1 MENGFNLRERTTL
14 IVGPFSSIVQ
24 NLVLHLTQ
32 LGSDCVLL
40 DSENEKSQ
48 RFCTQVSDA
57 REANSKLG
65 RAIGIKSPMKTYDD
79 MKDAVASAAQLF
91 GSVDLYV
98 DVQVYNKP
106 NRFNIGDS
114 IAYLDEAIDHNFKSS
129 VMLSHAILNYYKNRK
144 RGRILFLANENYP
157 DPIMAATRG
166 ALVPFAQNL
175 ARQVAEYNITIN
187 VLKLAWTE
195 EYIMA
200 LNPEAKTIKEA
211 VDKLKEKDPL
221 VKITEPE
228 KVSQAISF
236 LVSQYGLSVSGQV
249 LSLN

>member
-14 IVGPFSSIVQ
+14 IVGPFTSVVQ
-24 NLVLHLTQ
+24 SLVMHLTQ

-40 DSENEKSQ
+40 DTENQSSQ
-48 RFCTQVSDA
+48 RFCSQVSDG
-57 REANSKLG
+57 REVNPKLG
-65 RAIGIKSPMKTYDD
+65 RAIGIKSPLKSFDD
-79 MKDAVASAAQLF
+79 MKEAVASAAQLF

-98 DVQVYNKP
+98 DAQVYNRP
-106 NRFNIGDS
+106 NQFKIG
-114 IAYLDEAIDHNFKSS
+114 EAINYMDEVIDQNLKSS
-129 VMLSHAILNYYKNRK
+129 MMLSHAVLSYFKNRK

-157 DPIMAATRG
+157 DPLMAASRG

-175 ARQVAEYNITIN
+175 ARQVAEYNITVN

-211 VDKLKEKDPL
+211 VEKLKEKDPHM
-221 VKITEPE
+221 KITEPE
-228 KVSQAISF
+228 KVSHTVSF
-236 LVSQYGLSVSGQV
+236 LVSQFGLSVTGQV
-249 LSLN
+249 INLS

>member
-14 IVGPFSSIVQ
+14 IVGPFTSIVQ
-24 NLVLHLTQ
+24 NLVMHMTQ

-40 DSENEKSQ
+40 DTENEASQ
-48 RFCTQVSDA
+48 RFCSQVSDG
-57 REANSKLG
+57 REANPKLG
-65 RAIGIKSPMKTYDD
+65 RVVGIKSPLKTYDD

-98 DVQVYNKP
+98 DAQIYNKP
-106 NRFNIGDS
+106 NRFNIGEA
-114 IAYLDEAIDHNFKSS
+114 IPYLDEVIDQNFKSS
-129 VMLSHAILNYYKNRK
+129 VMLSHAILSYFKNRK

-157 DPIMAATRG
+157 DPIVAASRG

-175 ARQVAEYNITIN
+175 ARQVAEFNVTVN

-195 EYIMA
+195 EYIVA

-211 VDKLKEKDPL
+211 VDKLKEKDPRI
-221 VKITEPE
+221 KITEPE
-228 KVSQAISF
+228 KVSNTISF
-236 LVSQYGLSVSGQV
+236 LVSQYGLSVTGQV
-249 LSLN
+249 LSLS